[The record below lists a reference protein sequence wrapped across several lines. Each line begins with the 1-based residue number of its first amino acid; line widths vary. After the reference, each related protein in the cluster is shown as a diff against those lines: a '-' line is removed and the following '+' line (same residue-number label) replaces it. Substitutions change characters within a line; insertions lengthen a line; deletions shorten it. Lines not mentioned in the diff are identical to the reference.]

1 MKEGVV
7 MKEVKSVRTKK
18 LKLSD
23 LIAISAGQVIGAGVV
38 TIIGPAIN
46 STGLSAWLAYG
57 VAVFVGF
64 ISILPF
70 IFLSST
76 VVCQGGEYSIVMG
89 MMGEKIAGIYAVAF
103 ITQCLSLSLLGT
115 SMGVYF
121 HSIFPSVNGQMV
133 GIIAVTVFFVLNLL
147 GVNAMAKV
155 QKVLT
160 SILIISLLIFSVVG
174 FFHLGPSVFDFT
186 SPKFFS
192 SGFGGFA
199 EAVSLYAYSTYGQYM
214 VINFS
219 KDAENPKRDIP
230 LAIIIS
236 SVIILVV
243 YVSIAIVD
251 CGVLPIKVVAGQPLT
266 IVAKKIFSGFL
277 FPLFI
282 IGGPLMAL
290 ATTLNSTYGSR
301 ANPLLRAAMDG
312 WFPEK
317 ASKCN
322 RWNVPY
328 VIMTFIFL
336 LGIIPL
342 LFNLSIKTITS
353 NLVLVGYLLRMVTAM
368 AIIKLPKLFSEQWKK
383 SFLHIPNGLFYF
395 LMVLTFLAQIYLVYL
410 SLKSLPPLISAINI
424 LFLVLCA
431 VYALARHRS
440 GKVHVVSSITF
451 E

>member
-1 MKEGVV
+1 MPGSDKPLQ
-7 MKEVKSVRTKK
+7 KKK
-18 LKLSD
+18 LKLAD

-38 TIIGPAIN
+38 TIIGPAIK
-46 STGLSAWLAYG
+46 STGISAWLAYG
-57 VAVFVGF
+57 VAVVVGF

-70 IFLSST
+70 ILLSST
-76 VVCQGGEYSIVMG
+76 VVLQGGEYSIVMG
-89 MMGEKIAGIYAVAF
+89 MMGEKLSGIYAVAF

-115 SMGVYF
+115 SMGLYF
-121 HSIFPSVNGQMV
+121 HSIFPNINGQLV
-133 GIIAVTVFFVLNLL
+133 GIFFVTIFFVLNLL
-147 GVNAMAKV
+147 GVNIMAKV
-155 QKVLT
+155 QKALT
-160 SILIISLLIFSVVG
+160 AILILALLAFSAVG
-174 FFHLGPSVFDFT
+174 FFHLGPAIFDFS

-230 LAIIIS
+230 IAIIVS
-236 SVIILVV
+236 TIIIFIL

-251 CGVLPIKVVAGQPLT
+251 CGVLPIASVAGQPLT
-266 IVAKKIFSGFL
+266 LVAKKIFKGIF
-277 FPLFI
+277 FPVFI

-301 ANPLLRAAMDG
+301 ANPLLRAALDG
-312 WFPEK
+312 WFPDSL
-317 ASKCN
+317 SKCN
-322 RWNVPY
+322 RQNVPY
-328 VIMTFIFL
+328 VIMAFIFI

-342 LFNLSIKTITS
+342 VFNLSIKTITS
-353 NLVLVGYLLRMVTAM
+353 NLVLVGYLLRMVTAT
-368 AIIKLPKLFSEQWKK
+368 AIVKLPRLYSEQWKK
-383 SFLHIPNGLFYF
+383 SFLHIPDGLFYF
-395 LMVLTFLAQIYLVYL
+395 LMFLTFLAQIYLVFL

-431 VYALARHRS
+431 IYAITRNKS
-440 GKVHVVSSITF
+440 GKVHIVSSVTF